1 MIIYVRHGHD
11 LVTSSQTKHDPEIT
25 EEGKEMARKTA
36 RNLLKMYPVPKY
48 IYISP
53 MRRVRQT
60 YQQFRQVILDK
71 TGQEVPGI
79 ADGRLSRFFV
89 GKEKK
94 DPRIH
99 SSTKKYNVPVE
110 ETVEDMIERMLDI
123 HKENLVKHKGEV
135 IWVISHG
142 LTLKKLIDQLGYN
155 SPEHVDFLEYYIIAT
170 KGENIDDRLNKGISR
185 LT

>member
-11 LVTSSQTKHDPEIT
+11 KVISSKTQHDPEIT
-25 EEGKEMARKTA
+25 EEGKAMARKTA
-36 RNLLKMYPVPKY
+36 LTLLKMYPPPTC
-48 IYISP
+48 IYLSP

-71 TGQEVPGI
+71 TGEEVPGL

-99 SSTKKYNVPVE
+99 SSTEKYDIPIE
-110 ETVEDMIERMLDI
+110 ETVEDMVDRMMDI
-123 HKENLVKHKGEV
+123 HKENLKKHKGEV
-135 IWVISHG
+135 VWVISHG

-155 SPEHVDFLEYYIIAT
+155 SPEHVDFLEYYV
-170 KGENIDDRLNKGISR
+170 ISQR
-185 LT
+185 NEQL